1 MNETTAW
8 HRMPAVAVT
17 GYGAFPG
24 IDRIIDM
31 VMNPESEESI
41 ARLANLLIA

>member
-8 HRMPAVAVT
+8 YRMPAVAIT

-31 VMNPESEESI
+31 VMNLESEESI
-41 ARLANLLIA
+41 TCLANLLIA